1 MENYVVSARKY
12 RPQRFSDVVG
22 QASITT
28 TLENAIKSSHL
39 AQAFLFCGP
48 RGVGKTTCAR
58 ILAKVVNTPEGEEM
72 DPNED
77 FSFNIFEL
85 DAASNNSV
93 DDIRSLTDQV
103 RIPPQVGQFKVYI
116 IDEAHMLSQSAFNA
130 FLKTLEEPPPH
141 AIFILATTEKHK
153 IIPTILSRCQIFDFK
168 RIEIKDMEQHL
179 AKIASEEGIE
189 AESDALHMIA
199 EKADGALRDALS
211 IFDQIVSF
219 SGNKLS
225 YESVVE
231 NLNILDYDY
240 FFRAADHIRKHDIP
254 GALLLFDE
262 VLNKGFDGHHF
273 INGLGSHYRNLLVCK
288 DENTLKLLQV
298 GDNIRAK
305 YLEQSKKLSQ
315 EDLLSG
321 LKVISKADVEYKS
334 SKNQRL
340 LIEIHLMQLCS
351 IGADVE
357 KKKSFSDRINIIPAG
372 FKSDKSEPQIIDENP
387 NRTEETTAADP
398 KPVEPVAKE
407 VVQVTEQTEPE
418 ETKVV
423 EEIKES
429 TSDNKEEKKQAEVV
443 AVTET
448 RKETNKSSNQA
459 VTISI
464 GAMLEE
470 EELEQDDEEEDLSG
484 KPRDEYDQNALKDW
498 WKNYAKSLHE
508 DGQRSFGS
516 MLSKY
521 EPDFDGDR
529 IIMTLDNKAQLNEFN
544 ARKQD
549 FLTDL
554 RKEFNN
560 YGITL
565 EYSLEVKKTQRKYYT
580 NKDKFERMVEMNP
593 KLRELQKELGLDPD
607 F

>member
-1 MENYVVSARKY
+1 MSLLLMENYVVSARKY
-12 RPQRFSDVVG
+12 RPQRFGDVVG
-22 QASITT
+22 QSSITT

-130 FLKTLEEPPPH
+130 FLKTLEEPPAH

-168 RIEIKDMEQHL
+168 RIEIRDMEQHL

-225 YESVVE
+225 YESVIE
-231 NLNILDYDY
+231 NLNILDYDN
-240 FFRAADHIRKHDIP
+240 FFRAVDNIRKHDIP
-254 GALLLFDE
+254 RALLLFDE

-298 GDNIRAK
+298 GDNIRAN
-305 YLEQSKKLSQ
+305 YLEQSKKMSQ

-351 IGADVE
+351 IGAEVE
-357 KKKSFSDRINIIPAG
+357 KKKTLNDRISIIPANYVAQ
-372 FKSDKSEPQIIDENP
+372 KLEVKPQIIDEN
-387 NRTEETTAADP
+387 TEDP
-398 KPVEPVAKE
+398 VEASEVIEEVAPVKEEPQSKQAPEPVAE
-407 VVQVTEQTEPE
+407 VPE
-418 ETKVV
+418 KTV
-423 EEIKES
+423 
-429 TSDNKEEKKQAEVV
+429 
-443 AVTET
+443 
-448 RKETNKSSNQA
+448 QA
-459 VTISI
+459 VPGASVITKGITSTISI
-464 GAMLEE
+464 GAILEE
-470 EELEQDDEEEDLSG
+470 EEESYKEEEEDLSG
-484 KPRDEYDQNALKDW
+484 KPRDEFKEEDLKEW
-498 WKNYAKSLHE
+498 WKDYAKSLHGE
-508 DGQRSFGS
+508 GQRSFGT

-521 EPDFDGDR
+521 EPDIDGDR
-529 IIMTLDNKAQLNEFN
+529 IVMTLDNKAQLNEFN

-549 FLTDL
+549 FLGEL
-554 RKEFNN
+554 RKAFNN
-560 YGITL
+560 YGIIL

-580 NKDKFERMVEMNP
+580 NKDKFERMVELNP